1 MTTSQLQTS
10 EYYSFYQ
17 TYIDKLPNED
27 LNSILK
33 DQKKEFVSFLNELK
47 EEDLKHSYAE
57 GKWTV
62 AQSLQHVIDTERI
75 FQYRA
80 LTIAREDLTPLPGF
94 DQDAYVPVSKAER
107 RSLYSFIKEFE
118 VVREAGIALFES
130 FEDEMYCKIGN
141 ASKSQLSPRAAGFI
155 SAGHQKHH
163 LLLFKS
169 HYGL

>member
-1 MTTSQLQTS
+1 MTKSELPTS
-10 EYYSFYQ
+10 EYNAFYQ
-17 TYIDKLPNED
+17 TYIDKLPNEE
-27 LNSILK
+27 LIPILK
-33 DQKKEFVSFLNELK
+33 DQKTEFVRFLKGLK
-47 EEDLKHSYAE
+47 EDDLKHFYAE

-62 AQSLQHVIDTERI
+62 AQVLQHIIDTERI

-107 RSLYSFIKEFE
+107 RSLNSFIKEFE
-118 VVREAGIALFES
+118 LVRDAGIALFES
-130 FEDEMYCKIGN
+130 FEEEMTNKIGE
-141 ASKSQLSPRAAGFI
+141 ASKSQLTPRAAGFI

>member
-1 MTTSQLQTS
+1 MTISQLLTS
-10 EYYSFYQ
+10 EYHAFYQ

-27 LNSILK
+27 LISILK
-33 DQKKEFVSFLNELK
+33 DQKKEFVIFLKGLQEK
-47 EEDLKHSYAE
+47 DLKHAYAE

-107 RSLYSFIKEFE
+107 RSLSSLIKEFE
-118 VVREAGIALFES
+118 VVRDAGIALFES
-130 FEDEMYCKIGN
+130 FEEEMYCKIGE

-155 SAGHQKHH
+155 LAGHQKHH
-163 LLLFKS
+163 LVLFKS

>member
-1 MTTSQLQTS
+1 MKTSAIIPG
-10 EYYSFYQ
+10 EYNAYYQ
-17 TYIDKLPNED
+17 TYIDKLPDEE
-27 LNSILK
+27 LITILK
-33 DQKKEFVSFLNELK
+33 DQKKEFVIYLKGLK

-62 AQSLQHVIDTERI
+62 AQVLQHLIDTERI

-94 DQDAYVPVSKAER
+94 DQDAYVPISKANR
-107 RSLYSFIKEFE
+107 RSLASYIKEFE
-118 VVREAGIALFES
+118 LVRDAGIALFES
-130 FEDEMYCKIGN
+130 FEEEMSEKLGE
-141 ASKSQLSPRAAGFI
+141 ASKSPLSPRAAGFI
-155 SAGHQKHH
+155 AAGHQKHH

>member
-1 MTTSQLQTS
+1 MTTSQLLTS
-10 EYYSFYQ
+10 EYNPFYQ
-17 TYIDKLPNED
+17 TYIDKLPDED
-27 LNSILK
+27 LISILK
-33 DQKKEFVSFLNELK
+33 DQKKEFLIFLKGLQ

-80 LTIAREDLTPLPGF
+80 LTIAREDLTPIAGF

-107 RSLYSFIKEFE
+107 RSLSSLIKEFE
-118 VVREAGIALFES
+118 VVRDSGIALFES
-130 FEDEMYCKIGN
+130 FEEEMYCKIGE

-163 LLLFKS
+163 LVLFKS

>member
-1 MTTSQLQTS
+1 MKRSQLNTS
-10 EYYSFYQ
+10 EYHSYYQ
-17 TYIDKLPNED
+17 TYIDKLPD
-27 LNSILK
+27 LDLITLLE
-33 DQKKEFVSFLNELK
+33 DQKKEFIIFLKGLN
-47 EEDLKHSYAE
+47 EEDLKHSYAL

-62 AQSLQHVIDTERI
+62 AQVLQHIIDTERI

-107 RSLYSFIKEFE
+107 RGLDSFIREFE
-118 VVREAGIALFES
+118 FVRNSGIALFES
-130 FEDEMYCKIGN
+130 FEEDMSNRIGAAN
-141 ASKSQLSPRAAGFI
+141 KSNLSPRAAGFI

>member
-1 MTTSQLQTS
+1 MTTSQLQPS
-10 EYYSFYQ
+10 EYNLYYQ

-27 LNSILK
+27 LTSILK
-33 DQKKEFVSFLNELK
+33 DQKKEFVSFLNELR

-62 AQSLQHVIDTERI
+62 AQSLQHIIDTERI

-80 LTIAREDLTPLPGF
+80 LTISREDLTPLPGF

-107 RSLYSFIKEFE
+107 RSLHSFIKEFE

-130 FEDEMYCKIGN
+130 FEDEMYCRVGN
-141 ASKSQLSPRAAGFI
+141 ASKSPLSPRAAGFI

-163 LLLFKS
+163 LLLFKI

>member
-10 EYYSFYQ
+10 EYHAYYQ

-27 LNSILK
+27 LISILK
-33 DQKKEFVSFLNELK
+33 DQKNEFILFLKSLK

-62 AQSLQHVIDTERI
+62 AQSLQHIIDTERI

-107 RSLYSFIKEFE
+107 RNLNSFISEFE
-118 VVREAGIALFES
+118 SVRDAGISLFES
-130 FEDEMYCKIGN
+130 FEDGMYCKIGE

-163 LLLFKS
+163 LVLFKS

>member
-1 MTTSQLQTS
+1 MTTSELPTS
-10 EYYSFYQ
+10 EYNAFYQ
-17 TYIDKLPNED
+17 TYIDKLPNEE
-27 LNSILK
+27 LIKILK
-33 DQKKEFVSFLNELK
+33 DQKTEYVSFLKGLK
-47 EEDLKHSYAE
+47 EDDLKHAYAE

-62 AQSLQHVIDTERI
+62 AQVLQHVIDTERI

-94 DQDAYVPVSKAER
+94 DHDAYVPASKANR
-107 RSLYSFIKEFE
+107 RSLESYISEFE
-118 VVREAGIALFES
+118 AVRDAGVTLFKS
-130 FEDEMYCKIGN
+130 FEEDMSGRVGE

>member
-1 MTTSQLQTS
+1 MMTSELPTS
-10 EYYSFYQ
+10 EYNTFYQ
-17 TYIDKLPNED
+17 TYIDKLPDEE
-27 LNSILK
+27 LIKILK
-33 DQKKEFVSFLNELK
+33 DQKTEYVSFLKGLK
-47 EEDLKHSYAE
+47 EDDLKHAYAE

-62 AQSLQHVIDTERI
+62 AQVLQHVIDTERI

-94 DQDAYVPVSKAER
+94 DHDAYVPASKANR
-107 RSLYSFIKEFE
+107 RSLESYIAEFE
-118 VVREAGIALFES
+118 AVRDAGIALFES
-130 FEDEMYCKIGN
+130 FEEDMSGRVGE
-141 ASKSQLSPRAAGFI
+141 ASRSQLSPRAAGFI